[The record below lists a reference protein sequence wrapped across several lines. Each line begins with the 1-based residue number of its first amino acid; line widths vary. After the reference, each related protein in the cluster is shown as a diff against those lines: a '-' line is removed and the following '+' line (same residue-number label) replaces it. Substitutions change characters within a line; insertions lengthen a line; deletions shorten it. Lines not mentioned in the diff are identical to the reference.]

1 MKATPWTIALQASL
15 SMEFSR
21 QECWSGLPGDL
32 PDPGIKPRSPA
43 LQADSL
49 PSQPPGKQL
58 KALSDCKY
66 TDNLSLAQILRT
78 NCWPLLAE
86 SDTYFHQ
93 FQASFTYVFLQCLFC
108 SPIPLFIIFSVYSSY
123 IHFCSAFFCVSI
135 TFSDLNSE
143 LVYSYK

>member
-1 MKATPWTIALQASL
+1 MKATPWNIALQASL
-15 SMEFSR
+15 SMECSR

-86 SDTYFHQ
+86 SDTFHQ
-93 FQASFTYVFLQCLFC
+93 FLASFIYVFLQCLFFP
-108 SPIPLFIIFSVYSSY
+108 PIPLSIVFSVYSSY
-123 IHFCSAFFCVSI
+123 ICFCSLSFFYVSI

>member
-21 QECWSGLPGDL
+21 QECWSGVPRDL
-32 PDPGIKPRSPA
+32 PDPGIKPRSPV

-66 TDNLSLAQILRT
+66 TDNLSLAQILT

-86 SDTYFHQ
+86 SDTYF
-93 FQASFTYVFLQCLFC
+93 SSVPSVFHLCLLSVFVLPPNISLHC
-108 SPIPLFIIFSVYSSY
+108 IFSV
-123 IHFCSAFFCVSI
+123 FFLHLFLFFI
-135 TFSDLNSE
+135 FLLRIYN
-143 LVYSYK
+143 LLWP